1 MQKLIV
7 IVGPT
12 GVGKTNIS
20 IKIAQHFNAPII
32 NADSRQIYREIP
44 IGTAAPKKEQT
55 AAAKHYLV
63 GTKTLTDYYSA
74 ATFEQEVLPL
84 INQPYNILSGG
95 SMMYIDAVC
104 KGIDDIPTIEEKIRD
119 HLKTRLQQEGLE
131 KLVAELKEK
140 DPQYWAIVDKNNF
153 RRVVHAL
160 EIIEQTNQT
169 YTSFRKRKET
179 NRPFQIIKIGVNMPR
194 EHLYDN
200 INRRVDAMIKEGLID
215 EAKKVYEHRHLN
227 ALNTVGYKEL
237 FEHFDGATTIDEA
250 IEKIKSHTREYAR
263 KQLTWF
269 KRDTDICWFY
279 PSDLNYIINYISQQ

>member
-44 IGTAAPKKEQT
+44 IGTAAPTKKQT

-179 NRPFQIIKIGVNMPR
+179 NRPFQIIKIGLNMPR

>member
-1 MQKLIV
+1 
-7 IVGPT
+7 
-12 GVGKTNIS
+12 
-20 IKIAQHFNAPII
+20 
-32 NADSRQIYREIP
+32 
-44 IGTAAPKKEQT
+44 
-55 AAAKHYLV
+55 
-63 GTKTLTDYYSA
+63 
-74 ATFEQEVLPL
+74 
-84 INQPYNILSGG
+84 
-95 SMMYIDAVC
+95 
-104 KGIDDIPTIEEKIRD
+104 
-119 HLKTRLQQEGLE
+119 
-131 KLVAELKEK
+131 
-140 DPQYWAIVDKNNF
+140 
-153 RRVVHAL
+153 
-160 EIIEQTNQT
+160 
-169 YTSFRKRKET
+169 
-179 NRPFQIIKIGVNMPR
+179 MPR

>member
-44 IGTAAPKKEQT
+44 IGTAAPTKEQT

-169 YTSFRKRKET
+169 YTSFRKRKEK
-179 NRPFQIIKIGVNMPR
+179 NRPFQIIKIGLNMPR

>member
-44 IGTAAPKKEQT
+44 IGTAAPTKEQT

-179 NRPFQIIKIGVNMPR
+179 NRPFQIIKIGLNMPR